1 MTSILVVCTGNICR
15 SPIAEGLL
23 RDALAARFGA
33 EAPSV
38 SSAGMWGV
46 EGSSAT
52 PEAVAAAVE
61 SGADIQTH
69 PASIDFLEG
78 IQESGFKI
86 DNPNAV
92 SSCGCGHSFQ
102 VEDEGAAEHDPH
114 AAGGGCGS
122 GCAH

>member
-1 MTSILVVCTGNICR
+1 MTSILVVCTGNSCR

-52 PEAVAAAVE
+52 PEAVRDRGGVCLSAGELAEEAA
-61 SGADIQTH
+61 
-69 PASIDFLEG
+69 
-78 IQESGFKI
+78 
-86 DNPNAV
+86 
-92 SSCGCGHSFQ
+92 
-102 VEDEGAAEHDPH
+102 
-114 AAGGGCGS
+114 
-122 GCAH
+122 